1 MIGTTL
7 AQFEIRAKLGE
18 GGMGEVW
25 LADDTRLGRRV
36 ALKILPADVA
46 GDAERMARFER
57 EAKVLASLNHPN
69 IAHLYGLET
78 AQACHPER
86 AKRVEGSPEARGDD
100 EGTGFSQPTPQSSMG
115 PSTPASSDNVVA
127 QDDIRSVTFLVME
140 LVEGEDLSARI
151 ERGALPVDEAVRI
164 ALQIAEALEAAHEA
178 GIVHRDLKPANIKLK
193 PDGTV
198 KVLDFGLAK
207 TWDTIDG
214 EGSLSMSPTMTRH
227 ATAAGV
233 VIGTAAYMSPEQ
245 ARGNPVDRRA
255 DIWAFGTVLWEM
267 LTGRALFGGDTVSD
281 VMADVLR
288 AEIDLDALPA
298 STPPGIGR
306 LIGRC
311 LERDDRSRLRDIGEA
326 RIALESPLEDDDQP
340 TVRPVAPRRR
350 SSLVPWLV
358 AAGAAVLFV
367 GSTVMHSMRDSGPA
381 PDQPRQLMIQ
391 LPPDQRLITD
401 GNSTITFHP
410 DGKSLVVAGE
420 ADGRNLLLRRELGAA
435 EAQPIAGTDW
445 GQAPFFSPD
454 GRWLG
459 FVSRGKLMKVPV
471 EGGTPLDLADSQGA
485 GGATWLTDNTVV
497 FAPIYSDG
505 LFRVSAEGGETVR
518 MTTPD
523 RDAGEL
529 GHWWPDVL
537 PGGRWVVFTAF
548 RTPVDRSRIGV
559 LDLETGGV
567 RWAVDGGFFGRYV
580 DTGHLLYAKQQH
592 LFAVPFDAESGTVT
606 GSPVALFDDLRV
618 AQTGG
623 FGMFAVS
630 ALGDLAYVTESSG
643 NPPRE
648 LVWID
653 RDGRVEQA
661 APHRLPFLSVDLAP
675 DGKQAAVTVQGDS
688 RDLWTYS
695 FDRGSLSRI
704 TSSSG
709 TEFDPRWS
717 PDGRELYYVVDVP
730 PFTLY
735 RIPVGSPD
743 SGRPIWDEPTEVDV
757 TLPTVSP
764 DGRWMAFVQSEQET
778 RNNIFVRLIDGS
790 EPMKPF
796 RASRADELSPTFSPD
811 GNWIAYS
818 SDENGWPEIY
828 VEPFPGPGERFQVTA
843 NGGNQPLWVHAT
855 GEILYRRFDEMW
867 VVETRIAGD
876 RIEIG
881 TPRLLATHPIEHG
894 ESVDSRVFD
903 VSSDGERILAVTV
916 PDADQPRRI
925 EFVTDW
931 TAELERLVQA
941 AEE

>member
-1 MIGTTL
+1 MIGTSL
-7 AQFEIRAKLGE
+7 AQFEITAKLGE

-25 LADDTRLGRRV
+25 LADDTKLGRQV
-36 ALKILPADVA
+36 ALKVLPADVA

-57 EAKVLASLNHPN
+57 EAKVLASLNHQN
-69 IAHLYGLET
+69 IAHLYGLESIASGT
-78 AQACHPER
+78 DSDADSDA
-86 AKRVEGSPEARGDD
+86 GS
-100 EGTGFSQPTPQSSMG
+100 T
-115 PSTPASSDNVVA
+115 
-127 QDDIRSVTFLVME
+127 TFLVME
-140 LVEGEDLSARI
+140 LVEGEDLSERI
-151 ERGALPVDEAVRI
+151 ERGALPVEEAVAI

-207 TWDTIDG
+207 TWETTGSDS
-214 EGSLSMSPTMTRH
+214 SLSLSPTVTRH

-233 VIGTAAYMSPEQ
+233 VLGTAAYMSPEQ

-255 DIWAFGTVLWEM
+255 DVWAFGTVLWEM
-267 LTGRALFGGDTVSD
+267 LTGSKLFGGDTTTD

-288 AEIDLDALPA
+288 AEIDLEALPS
-298 STPPGIGR
+298 STPPELRR

-311 LERDDRSRLRDIGEA
+311 LERNERRRLRDIGEA
-326 RIALESPLEDDDQP
+326 RIVLEDPLVED
-340 TVRPVAPRRR
+340 VSIAEPVASGR
-350 SSLVPWLV
+350 SRSLVPWIV
-358 AAGAAVLFV
+358 AAAAIVLLS
-367 GSTVMHSMRDSGPA
+367 GSLAMNALRNPDPA
-381 PDQPRQLMIQ
+381 PSRQRQLTIQ

-420 ADGRNLLLRRELGAA
+420 SDGRTLLLRRELGAV
-435 EAQPIAGTDW
+435 EAQPIAGTEF

-485 GGATWLTDNTVV
+485 GGATWMADNTVI

-505 LFRVSAEGGETVR
+505 LFRVSAEGGETER
-518 MTTPD
+518 LSTPD
-523 RDAGEL
+523 REAGEL

-559 LDLETGGV
+559 LDLQTGDV
-567 RWAVDGGFFGRYV
+567 QWAVDGGFFGRYI
-580 DTGHLLYAKQQH
+580 DTGHLIYAKHQH
-592 LFAVPFDAESGTVT
+592 LFAVPFDAESATVT
-606 GSPVALFDDLRV
+606 GPPVALFDDLRV

-648 LVWID
+648 LVWLD
-653 RDGRVEQA
+653 RDGGVEPA
-661 APHRLPFLSVDLAP
+661 APHRLPFLSVDLSP
-675 DGKQAAVTVQGDS
+675 DGSQAAVTVQGDS

-743 SGRPIWDEPTEVDV
+743 TGRPIWDEPTEVDI
-757 TLPTVSP
+757 TLPAVSP
-764 DGRWMAFVQSEQET
+764 DGRWMAYTQSEQET

-790 EPMKPF
+790 EPAKPF

-811 GNWIAYS
+811 GRWLAYS
-818 SDENGWPEIY
+818 SDDNGWPEVY
-828 VEPFPGPGERFQVTA
+828 VEPFPGPGERIQVTA
-843 NGGNQPLWVHAT
+843 NGGTQPIWNHAT

-867 VVETRIAGD
+867 VVETRAAGAQ
-876 RIEIG
+876 IEIG
-881 TPRLLATHPIEHG
+881 EPRLLLSHAIEHG

-903 VSSDGERILAVTV
+903 FSADGQRILAVTV

-931 TAELERLVQA
+931 TGELERLVPTV
-941 AEE
+941 E